1 MIICKTYAELKNAL
15 ENKNYAFVPT
25 MGNLHAGHISLI
37 ETAKKYS
44 PNIVF
49 SIFIN
54 PKQFAP
60 HEDFA
65 SYPRTL
71 ENDIKL
77 LQGRGVQI
85 LYTPRIEDIYPQN
98 SNVVLDIPHL
108 TQCLCG
114 KSRPHFFN
122 GVMNVLLQFYL
133 QIMPKYM
140 VLGEKDYQ
148 QFLVVREMAKSLN
161 LGTEVVSSPI
171 VRDSEGLAMSSRN
184 GYLSSNDLIR
194 ARQINKILTQ
204 SIKFTDNNQIL
215 EFCTHELSKIV
226 DKIDYIE
233 IRNNDSLELHT
244 SDIKPNNHRI
254 FFAGF
259 IGKTRLI
266 DNMRF

>member
-1 MIICKTYAELKNAL
+1 
-15 ENKNYAFVPT
+15 
-25 MGNLHAGHISLI
+25 
-37 ETAKKYS
+37 
-44 PNIVF
+44 
-49 SIFIN
+49 
-54 PKQFAP
+54 
-60 HEDFA
+60 
-65 SYPRTL
+65 
-71 ENDIKL
+71 
-77 LQGRGVQI
+77 
-85 LYTPRIEDIYPQN
+85 
-98 SNVVLDIPHL
+98 VLDIPHL

-140 VLGEKDYQ
+140 ILGEKDYQ

-161 LGTEVVSSPI
+161 LGMEVVSSPI

-194 ARQINKILTQ
+194 ARQINKILKEGVTLHGVN
-204 SIKFTDNNQIL
+204 KIL
-215 EFCTHELSKIV
+215 ELCTHELSKIV

-233 IRNNDSLELHT
+233 IRN
-244 SDIKPNNHRI
+244 SDNLALCTEDDQQKNNHRI

-266 DNMRF
+266 DNMLI